1 MSRSNHK
8 VSEGGA
14 KTADHDG
21 LSEDFENLRD
31 GVVQLRDDLS
41 KDVSKIATTVV
52 HAGISG
58 VDAVKQT
65 AADAVE
71 GVKDGLL
78 ALQDRGEQS
87 AKAVK
92 KKISANPVA
101 SSLIAFASGFI
112 VAKLLS
118 RK

>member
-8 VSEGGA
+8 VSEGGV

-21 LSEDFENLRD
+21 LSEDFENLKD

-41 KDVSKIATTVV
+41 KDVSQLAATVV
-52 HAGISG
+52 HAGKSG
-58 VDAVKQT
+58 VDAARQT
-65 AADAVE
+65 AADAVD

-78 ALQDRGEQS
+78 ALQDRGQQS

-92 KKISANPVA
+92 SKISDNPVA
-101 SSLIAFASGFI
+101 SSLIAFATGFI
-112 VAKLLS
+112 VAKLIS